1 MWWIKSDGVDVVS
14 GLMESTKRVWN
25 GDVDLGDGVVQMRHA
40 NYIHRLQ
47 QVEDLVAVER
57 AQQTLSSLLSTVQ
70 SHVNDDIVFVDSGSY
85 MYVV

>member
-1 MWWIKSDGVDVVS
+1 MWWIKSDGVDVVP

-25 GDVDLGDGVVQMRHA
+25 GDVDLGDRVVQMRHA
-40 NYIHRLQ
+40 HYIQRLQ

-57 AQQTLSSLLSTVQ
+57 AQQTFSSLLSTVQ

-85 MYVV
+85 VV

>member
-14 GLMESTKRVWN
+14 GLMESAKRVWN
-25 GDVDLGDGVVQMRHA
+25 GDVDLGDGVVQKRHA
-40 NYIHRLQ
+40 DYIQRLQ

-57 AQQTLSSLLSTVQ
+57 AQQTLSSLLNTVQ

-85 MYVV
+85 IV